1 MGNSASKK
9 TSRPDTSRDVS
20 NTNVRTK
27 PIENPKS
34 GRWGLR
40 IKHADLIKIIA
51 GFQPVEMEDKWVVRS
66 DALDRQG
73 DIIVHF
79 YRSWTGHETFRIR
92 IIPDNRKTDSSGIIE
107 SGGAEIA
114 EITWGRAFKEEDA
127 KETVTLICTHTLG
140 CKGVE

>member
-9 TSRPDTSRDVS
+9 TSRADDSGDVS
-20 NTNVRTK
+20 TTLRTK
-27 PIENPKS
+27 PIEKPVS
-34 GRWGLR
+34 GQWGLR

-51 GFQPVEMEDKWVVRS
+51 GFQPVEMEDKWVIRS

-73 DIIVHF
+73 NIVVHF

-92 IIPDNRKTDSSGIIE
+92 VIPDNPKTDSSGSIE
-107 SGGAEIA
+107 KGGAQIA

-127 KETVTLICTHTLG
+127 KETVALICTHVLG
-140 CKGVE
+140 CQGVE